1 MAIDLLCHAT
11 RHHATRLG
19 SPFVLG
25 GPVSAAKDSRESLSG
40 SVSLCRRT
48 PVGNSGS
55 VKARFVLGFLAL
67 DKPDTLTQDLADVLV
82 PAGHNQSLDQPSLMI
97 GQDNV
102 ARWHDV
108 SCSRWHSMPMNPGLQ
123 GLSGE
128 ASHCRRGGVQRPAGH
143 GRPACRLGRSWTEPA
158 CPRVA
163 RCIRV
168 AYGERAA
175 SAHSRSHLRRI
186 VAIRSAWVAPKAR
199 YASTLSLPRR

>member
-1 MAIDLLCHAT
+1 
-11 RHHATRLG
+11 
-19 SPFVLG
+19 VL
-25 GPVSAAKDSRESLSG
+25 VSFRNGRPSNAGCSG
-40 SVSLCRRT
+40 SRLRQKRRGEPASGDGRS
-48 PVGNSGS
+48 PVAAGRIANCYRLLGQSSQVVMQRFECLEAPKVPCVDVGDAGGSGLAQR

-67 DKPDTLTQDLADVLV
+67 DKPDTLTLDFAGVLV

-128 ASHCRRGGVQRPAGH
+128 ASHCRRGGVQRPAGR

-163 RCIRV
+163 RCI
-168 AYGERAA
+168 
-175 SAHSRSHLRRI
+175 
-186 VAIRSAWVAPKAR
+186 
-199 YASTLSLPRR
+199 